1 MYATTNKKGVQTSE
15 CQSDIHIAT
24 PFRMENNECNDE
36 QIGYMLGRVNA
47 ENKGYFKEDSFVTY
61 DDAMRILNIGSREA
75 MQRVLAKHGV
85 KTHTINNHKVGFLR
99 TEVEAVATLEKRP
112 QKKSRNQNLSNYST
126 K

>member
-1 MYATTNKKGVQTSE
+1 MEEQKVKSPLMKEAIRYLK
-15 CQSDIHIAT
+15 DILH
-24 PFRMENNECNDE
+24 RMENDECNDE

-47 ENKGYFKEDSFVTY
+47 ENKGYFREDSFVTY

-75 MQRVLAKHGV
+75 MQKVLAKHGV

-112 QKKSRNQNLSNYST
+112 SVKKRITN
-126 K
+126 

>member
-1 MYATTNKKGVQTSE
+1 MKSPLMKEAIRYVE
-15 CQSDIHIAT
+15 DILR
-24 PFRMENNECNDE
+24 RMKNGECNDE

-75 MQRVLAKHGV
+75 MQKILAKHGV

-99 TEVEAVATLEKRP
+99 TEVEAVAILEKRQP
-112 QKKSRNQNLSNYST
+112 TKRKSNKSHST
-126 K
+126 Q